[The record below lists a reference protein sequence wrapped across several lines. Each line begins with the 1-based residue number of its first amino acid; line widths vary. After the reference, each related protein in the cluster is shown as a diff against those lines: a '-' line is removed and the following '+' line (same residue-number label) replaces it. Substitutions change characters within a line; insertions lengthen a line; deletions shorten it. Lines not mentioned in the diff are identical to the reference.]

1 MKRVAQKA
9 KAANGQVER
18 SNATRERL
26 LDVAEQ
32 LFAQRGLDAVS
43 VRDIT
48 QGARASLGAI
58 TYHFGTMRKLIVAVF
73 DRRMAPLTR
82 QRLEALDAVEKA
94 AGNGPLPLEGVL
106 EAMFRPAVMEA
117 MTGDRAGIVFGKLM
131 ARSMMDLNPP
141 LEKHIH
147 GHIGPVIR
155 RFDAALMRAMP
166 ELTLEDVFWRMHLL
180 VGGLHQSLLMMDRKP
195 PGGAPPLRLDA
206 ETYLRRFVAF
216 AAAMFRAQLPKM

>member
-1 MKRVAQKA
+1 M
-9 KAANGQVER
+9 
-18 SNATRERL
+18 
-26 LDVAEQ
+26 AEQ

-48 QGARASLGAI
+48 QAAGASLGAI

-73 DRRMAPLTR
+73 DRRMAPLMR
-82 QRLEALDAVEKA
+82 QRLEALEVLERADR
-94 AGNGPLPLEGVL
+94 NGPPPLEGIL

-131 ARSMMDLNPP
+131 ARTMMDPHP
-141 LEKHIH
+141 HLEKYLH
-147 GHIGPVIR
+147 GHVEPVIR

-166 ELTLEDVFWRMHLL
+166 ELTPDDVFWRMHLL
-180 VGGLHQSLLMMDRKP
+180 VGGLHQSLLMLDRKP
-195 PGGAPPLRLDA
+195 PQGVPVLQLDA

-216 AAAMFRAQLPKM
+216 AAAVFRAPLPRG

>member
-1 MKRVAQKA
+1 MARKTTTGSGPA
-9 KAANGQVER
+9 ER

-32 LFAQRGLDAVS
+32 LFARRGLDAVS

-48 QGARASLGAI
+48 QAAGASLGAI

-82 QRLEALDAVEKA
+82 QRLQALDAVEKA
-94 AGNGPLPLEGVL
+94 AGKGPLPLVGVL
-106 EAMFRPAVMEA
+106 EAMFRPAVMEV
-117 MTGDRAGIVFGKLM
+117 MDGERAGVVFGKLM
-131 ARSMMDLNPP
+131 ARSLMDPNPY
-141 LEKHIH
+141 LERYMH
-147 GHIGPVIR
+147 GHIEPVIQ

-166 ELTLEDVFWRMHLL
+166 KLTPEDVFWRMHLL

-195 PGGAPPLRLDA
+195 PTGVPPLRLDA

-216 AAAMFRAQLPKM
+216 AAAVFRAQLPKV